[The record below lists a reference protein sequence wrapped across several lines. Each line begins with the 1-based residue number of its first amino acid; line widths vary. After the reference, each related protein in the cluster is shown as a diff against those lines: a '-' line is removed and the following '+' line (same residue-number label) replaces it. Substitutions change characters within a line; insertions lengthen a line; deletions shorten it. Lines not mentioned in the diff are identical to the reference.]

1 MVHDNLWEAAGM
13 DNGFLCI
20 GCLEARLGRGL
31 TAPDFTAAIID
42 MPHSWGTPRLALRKR
57 SGGRREKCW

>member
-1 MVHDNLWEAAGM
+1 
-13 DNGFLCI
+13 
-20 GCLEARLGRGL
+20 L